1 VATFQ
6 LSGGGRGGLVV
17 SVFVG
22 ITGAVSLLALYLGLI
37 SLAQGP
43 DHAIYQLW
51 ADLPFV
57 LAIAIGFGIQVGLFV
72 ELRAIHSRN
81 RASGA
86 LTATSAGAGGA
97 AMLACCAHHLVDVL
111 PLVGLS
117 AATVFLA
124 DYRVPLL
131 ALSLGMNALGIAILG
146 RQLVVA
152 RRRCGIPLASPGPAG
167 A

>member
-1 VATFQ
+1 MTHRVLPSWSGSLVAGAT
-6 LSGGGRGGLVV
+6 GTAGLVV
-17 SVFVG
+17 
-22 ITGAVSLLALYLGLI
+22 LYVALI

-43 DHAIYQLW
+43 GHAVDQLR

-57 LAIAIGFGIQVGLFV
+57 LAIAIGFGTQVGLFV
-72 ELRAIHSRN
+72 ELRAIHSRQ

-86 LTATSAGAGGA
+86 LTLASAGAGTA

-124 DYRVPLL
+124 DYRTPLL
-131 ALSLGMNALGIAILG
+131 AISLGMNALGIVVIG
-146 RQLVVA
+146 RQLIVA
-152 RRRCGIPLASPGPAG
+152 RRAMGSSMAVLSDPPQEAQ
-167 A
+167 

>member
-1 VATFQ
+1 MATIQ
-6 LSGGGRGGLVV
+6 LSGGRRGGPAV

-22 ITGAVSLLALYLGLI
+22 VAGAATLLALYLGLI

-43 DHAIYQLW
+43 DHAVSQLRT
-51 ADLPFV
+51 DLPFV
-57 LAIAIGFGIQVGLFV
+57 LAIAAGLGIQVGLFV
-72 ELRAIHSRN
+72 ELRSLHSRH

-86 LTATSAGAGGA
+86 LTAGSAGAGTA

-117 AATVFLA
+117 AAAVFLN
-124 DYRVPLL
+124 DYRAPLI
-131 ALSLGMNALGIAILG
+131 ALSLGMNALGI
-146 RQLVVA
+146 VVIGGQVVRA
-152 RRRCGIPLASPGPAG
+152 RRYCAVGAESTGIVG

>member
-1 VATFQ
+1 MSSAI
-6 LSGGGRGGLVV
+6 
-17 SVFVG
+17 VG
-22 ITGAVSLLALYLGLI
+22 AMGVGSLLTLYLGLI

-43 DHAIYQLW
+43 DHAIYQLR

-57 LAIAIGFGIQVGLFV
+57 LAIAVGFGIQVGLFA
-72 ELRAIHSRN
+72 ELRATHARH
-81 RASGA
+81 RGSGA
-86 LTATSAGAGGA
+86 LTAASAGAGSA

-117 AATVFLA
+117 AATVFLN

-146 RQLVVA
+146 RQIVVA
-152 RRRCGIPLASPGPAG
+152 RRRCRIPLASPGPAG